1 MSYFQKNLDTII
13 GYTQSHFELVFLAVF
28 ISLILWVPIGIMM
41 TRNDK
46 AALSIMGIA
55 NSIFCIP
62 SLSLFAVFVVIPYL
76 GLGRRS
82 ALVALIL
89 YSMMPLLGNVYRG
102 IKLVDK
108 TVIEAAKGM
117 GMSARRILFE
127 IQLPLAAPVIF
138 AGLRTTVVMTTGI
151 AAIAPYIGERNLGSI
166 IIIGLAQ
173 PNLDMIVT
181 GSILIS
187 LVAILL
193 DTVMGFFEKKV
204 IPKGIRISQGR

>member
-1 MSYFQKNLDTII
+1 
-13 GYTQSHFELVFLAVF
+13 
-28 ISLILWVPIGIMM
+28 
-41 TRNDK
+41 
-46 AALSIMGIA
+46 
-55 NSIFCIP
+55 
-62 SLSLFAVFVVIPYL
+62 
-76 GLGRRS
+76 
-82 ALVALIL
+82 
-89 YSMMPLLGNVYRG
+89 
-102 IKLVDK
+102 
-108 TVIEAAKGM
+108 
-117 GMSARRILFE
+117 
-127 IQLPLAAPVIF
+127 
-138 AGLRTTVVMTTGI
+138 MTTGI